1 MDISEDIIRR
11 GTSALANNT
20 VFDLYNSSYH
30 TQYYPIIANTVF
42 SYFYTYFIQC
52 SNKLLLKLFL
62 QTMFFF
68 VFSNNE

>member
-42 SYFYTYFIQC
+42 LTFTHI
-52 SNKLLLKLFL
+52 LFNVL
-62 QTMFFF
+62 INW
-68 VFSNNE
+68 S